1 MTYSKMCRLFWIG
14 FLIGA
19 LLTVSPVLASCS
31 YTAATSPPAPEG
43 YWLTVWL
50 DDVMFI
56 TVDGLYY
63 RECRGMRLKLL
74 HQFDEQRHRIDITCT
89 PYDPMAVITL

>member
-1 MTYSKMCRLFWIG
+1 MKLLRIFR
-14 FLIGA
+14 A
-19 LLTVSPVLASCS
+19 LVVGTTIMLAGCVYAQAS
-31 YTAATSPPAPEG
+31 TNQPAPDG

-63 RECRGMRLKLL
+63 RECRGMRLNLL
-74 HQFDEQRHRIDITCT
+74 EQFHGQRDRIDITCT
-89 PYDPMAVITL
+89 PYDPMAVIAL